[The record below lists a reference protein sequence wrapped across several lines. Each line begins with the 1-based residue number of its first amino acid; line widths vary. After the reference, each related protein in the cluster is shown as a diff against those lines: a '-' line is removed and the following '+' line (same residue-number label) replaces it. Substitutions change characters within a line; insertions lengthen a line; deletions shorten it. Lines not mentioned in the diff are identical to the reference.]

1 LPQTLPDDASIWEDW
16 CYRCA
21 LGYFAHDGYIAT
33 PEWRDFGDEWSLS
46 PEDWVGDKGRKLRG
60 RGSLIATLN
69 NEIPGVAA
77 YLMAYPISQSQSPA
91 EAWIDL
97 WNDAVTLREIVE
109 FGDSDAV
116 EGEYKSRSEAGR
128 LLLLLF
134 RIGLAIFDQISS
146 RCSDNNATETR
157 SLVVF
162 FKALYSAAGEMREID
177 KTLNHDEWLRIVR
190 HLAIRRMIWGGS
202 SSDESASTSF
212 VIFRDDDSPTVSDIL
227 IREMGDVIEMVA
239 ILQSLLLNASASRVK
254 SELSSAS
261 IDVSDIVN
269 SVRSLNKYHPTKY
282 PVDEAQ
288 LRKLVALI

>member
-1 LPQTLPDDASIWEDW
+1 
-16 CYRCA
+16 
-21 LGYFAHDGYIAT
+21 
-33 PEWRDFGDEWSLS
+33 
-46 PEDWVGDKGRKLRG
+46 
-60 RGSLIATLN
+60 
-69 NEIPGVAA
+69 
-77 YLMAYPISQSQSPA
+77 
-91 EAWIDL
+91 
-97 WNDAVTLREIVE
+97 
-109 FGDSDAV
+109 
-116 EGEYKSRSEAGR
+116 
-128 LLLLLF
+128 
-134 RIGLAIFDQISS
+134 
-146 RCSDNNATETR
+146 
-157 SLVVF
+157 LVVF